1 MPTTSPFYT
10 WIFFFFFA
18 HGDFHIF
25 SIYMCLCM
33 FMLMNARLQCRCPW
47 MAEEGGRFPA
57 DGLTGYCEMLNV
69 VTGTAFEL
77 SMRATNNG
85 SSLQFS
91 FLLTSV
97 M

>member
-1 MPTTSPFYT
+1 
-10 WIFFFFFA
+10 
-18 HGDFHIF
+18 
-25 SIYMCLCM
+25 
-33 FMLMNARLQCRCPW
+33 